1 MSARLTVLSGPSGVG
16 KSTVVAHMR
25 ATRPDVW
32 VSVSATTRHPRPGEI
47 DGVSYQFVDRAQFER
62 MIEVGQFLEY
72 AEFAGN
78 FYGTPRAP
86 VEQRLAVG
94 QPVLLEIELQ
104 GARQVRESMP
114 GALLVFL
121 APPSWDELVR
131 RLTARGTED
140 PAVITR
146 RLDSARVEMAAE
158 PEFDATV
165 VNASVEEA
173 AAALVGL
180 MQLPSVDSRRVD
192 GS

>member
-1 MSARLTVLSGPSGVG
+1 
-16 KSTVVAHMR
+16 MR

-78 FYGTPRAP
+78 FYGTQRAP

>member
-1 MSARLTVLSGPSGVG
+1 
-16 KSTVVAHMR
+16 MR